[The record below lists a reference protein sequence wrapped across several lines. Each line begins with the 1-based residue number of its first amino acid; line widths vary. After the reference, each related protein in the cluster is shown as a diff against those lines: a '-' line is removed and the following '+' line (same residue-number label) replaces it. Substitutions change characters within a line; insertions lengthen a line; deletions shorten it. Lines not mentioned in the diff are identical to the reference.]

1 MTVKTLKLEGRLDSA
16 AAAKLE
22 PDFSDAAG
30 TLAEKKDKAIIDLQ
44 DLIYISSMGIRL
56 LVTTIKSFKKRGIAF
71 ATVRPKDSA
80 ATELLI
86 TVDLFDHLNMV
97 EDAEAAHAQVHEIWR
112 R

>member
-22 PDFSDAAG
+22 PDFSNAVETVTG
-30 TLAEKKDKAIIDLQ
+30 KKAIIDLQ

-56 LVTTIKSFKKRGIAF
+56 LVTTIKSFKKRGIEF

-86 TVDLFDHLNMV
+86 TVDLMGHLNMV